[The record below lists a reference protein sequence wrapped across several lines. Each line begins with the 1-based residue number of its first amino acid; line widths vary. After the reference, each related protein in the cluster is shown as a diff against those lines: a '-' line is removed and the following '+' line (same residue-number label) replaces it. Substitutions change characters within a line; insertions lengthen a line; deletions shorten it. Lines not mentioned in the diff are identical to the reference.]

1 MRPVRPENQYEV
13 VDRIAEA
20 ARERGLRIAAA
31 ESLTSGRVMSRLGAG
46 SGASEWF
53 AGGVVAYDEEVK
65 FDLLKVDR
73 GPVITARCARQLATG
88 VADLLGADVAV
99 GITGCGGPDP
109 EEDQPPGTIYVAVSS
124 KDGIREE
131 HHVLDGG
138 DDPDQVLDD
147 ATGVALALL
156 AEAVGDL

>member
-1 MRPVRPENQYEV
+1 METEKQYEV

-20 ARERGLRIAAA
+20 AQQRGIRIAAA

-46 SGASEWF
+46 EGASQWF

-65 FDLLKVDR
+65 FDLLEVDR
-73 GPVITARCARQLATG
+73 GPVITATCARQLATG
-88 VADLLGADVAV
+88 VARLLGADVAV
-99 GITGCGGPDP
+99 GITGCGGPEP
-109 EEDQPPGTIYVAVSS
+109 EEDQPPGTVYVAVSS
-124 KDGIREE
+124 PDGMREE
-131 HHVLDGG
+131 HHVLEGG

-156 AEAVGDL
+156 AAVIEDATTT

>member
-1 MRPVRPENQYEV
+1 MQTEEQYEI
-13 VDRIAEA
+13 VDKIAQA
-20 ARERGLRIAAA
+20 AQERGLRIAAA

-46 SGASEWF
+46 EGASKWF

-65 FDLLKVDR
+65 FDLLGVDR
-73 GPVITARCARQLATG
+73 GPVITASCARQLATG
-88 VADLLGADVAV
+88 VAGLLGADVAV

-109 EEDQPPGTIYVAVSS
+109 EEDQPPGTIYVAVSAR
-124 KDGIREE
+124 GGHREE
-131 HHVLDGG
+131 HRVLEGG

-156 AEAVGDL
+156 AEVVAEG